1 MTALFGG
8 VIKPFASSH
17 WILPSLIYFKIRRWG
32 QTIYIAVGTV
42 QERGGGGRFFVGGI
56 CHCPFITLHKSHRT
70 LGVLPMMAYTGRL
83 RPKGVRFFTLQV
95 YERVGISLVK
105 VYILGFVITARS
117 AKKFIISLNFP
128 CFSLFTELFACV
140 VFLLLLFYG

>member
-1 MTALFGG
+1 MSL
-8 VIKPFASSH
+8 SR
-17 WILPSLIYFKIRRWG
+17 LPRLIESYPLSFFLKFEG
-32 QTIYIAVGTV
+32 EAKQSTLLLE
-42 QERGGGGRFFVGGI
+42 QCKGGGGGERFFVGGF

>member
-1 MTALFGG
+1 MSLSRLPRLIESYPLSF
-8 VIKPFASSH
+8 
-17 WILPSLIYFKIRRWG
+17 ILKFEGEAKQSTLLLEQCKSG
-32 QTIYIAVGTV
+32 
-42 QERGGGGRFFVGGI
+42 GGGGRF
-56 CHCPFITLHKSHRT
+56 FITLHKSHRT

-105 VYILGFVITARS
+105 GYILGFVITARS